1 MVQSVQHSMISG
13 VKSQMTDE
21 SKELD
26 SVASIGER
34 DPNRTGNLPEIHSPT
49 QRNINLNGSPM
60 NVRGS
65 GMKDKRMMSFK
76 RMSTKS
82 EEVLAKNNFQ

>member
-1 MVQSVQHSMISG
+1 MISG
-13 VKSQMTDE
+13 VKSSAMTDE

-34 DPNRTGNLPEIHSPT
+34 DPNKTGNLPEIHSPT
-49 QRNINLNGSPM
+49 SRNINIGSPIGGM
-60 NVRGS
+60 RGS
-65 GMKDKRMMSFK
+65 GMEKRKMMGYK

-82 EEVLAKNNFQ
+82 EEVLAKNNF